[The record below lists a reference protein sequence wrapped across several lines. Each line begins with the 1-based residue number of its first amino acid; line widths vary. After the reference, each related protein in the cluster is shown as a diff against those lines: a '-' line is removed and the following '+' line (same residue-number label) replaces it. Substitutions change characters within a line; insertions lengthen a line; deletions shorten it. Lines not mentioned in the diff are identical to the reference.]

1 MDAAAWIVTLAGIA
15 AAVWVVWYF
24 WLWEDSEEEV

>member
-15 AAVWVVWYF
+15 AALWVVWYF
-24 WLWEDSEEEV
+24 WLYDEPPG